1 MDLETSV
8 IRVLKIIK
16 MANIIDIPSKS
27 YQTYFGE
34 VKKCVWFEVTD
45 NYNYFSVIL
54 NVQRLQNNNV
64 NLQIGNLGSSS
75 TIDSLWSKIYQV
87 SSNPQTVQE
96 NLKISHVP
104 QQNSTVYAVFNK

>member
-16 MANIIDIPSKS
+16 MANTIDIPSKS
-27 YQTYFGE
+27 YNTYFGD

-54 NVQRLQNNNV
+54 KIQRLQNNNV
-64 NLQIGNLGSSS
+64 NIQIGNLGSTFSN
-75 TIDSLWSKIYQV
+75 IWSKNYPV
-87 SSNPQTVQE
+87 SSNPTIIE
-96 NLKISHVP
+96 EPLKISHVP
-104 QQNSTVYAVFNK
+104 QQNSTVYGVFNS